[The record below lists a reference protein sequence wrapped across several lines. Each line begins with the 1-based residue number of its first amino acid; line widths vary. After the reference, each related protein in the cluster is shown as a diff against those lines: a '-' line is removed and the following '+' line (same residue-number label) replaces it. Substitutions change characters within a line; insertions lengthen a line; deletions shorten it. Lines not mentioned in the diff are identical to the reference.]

1 MMLGSVESSFSG
13 GVCLYLGGSTSLK
26 NSQKIISLDDD
37 T

>member
-1 MMLGSVESSFSG
+1 MILGSVKSNFSG

-26 NSQKIISLDDD
+26 SSKKRISLDDD